1 MTDQTHPQLP
11 APFIVNPE
19 VYGDN
24 IFTRNE
30 ADGAWPN
37 GTKVRKI
44 YAEEGEGEF
53 AANERATAI
62 GEIGTVIG
70 SIETDIPPK
79 GTPEFRS
86 IDPHLRDAQIAYF
99 IEWQQAPNECVAAVD
114 KKLEKI

>member
-1 MTDQTHPQLP
+1 MTDVKHPQLP
-11 APFIVNPE
+11 DPFIMNPE
-19 VYGDN
+19 VYGACV
-24 IFTRNE
+24 FTRNE

-44 YAEEGEGEF
+44 YAEEGEGQF
-53 AANERATAI
+53 QPNERATAI

-70 SIETDIPPK
+70 SVETEVPEK

-86 IDPHLRDAQIAYF
+86 IDPHLRDAEIAYF

-114 KKLEKI
+114 KKLEKV